1 MKNQEKEMSRP
12 QLEAADDRILIREYL
27 SGDTES
33 FSILYAR
40 YRVLLYN
47 YLNQLLNFDRVLADD
62 LFQQTWIRAL
72 DNLSKYHDRQQF
84 SAWLLRIAH
93 NLVMDS
99 YRRDK
104 KFRQLDGGSLD
115 DEDNHFEPAGKG
127 MEPWRELSNTEL
139 GNAIREALEKLS
151 PDLRE
156 VFLLRQEELSFKEI
170 ADIQKTSVNTV
181 LGRMQ
186 YALKNLRKY
195 LAEWKS

>member
-93 NLVMDS
+93 NLVMDN
-99 YRRDK
+99 YRRNK

-115 DEDNHFEPAGKG
+115 DENNHFEPAGKG

>member
-1 MKNQEKEMSRP
+1 MSRP
-12 QLEAADDRILIREYL
+12 QLEAADDRTLIREYL

-93 NLVMDS
+93 NLVMDN